1 MSENGHAP
9 SFKLQLATI
18 RKHANVH
25 AQLRSLY
32 RYSQAARG
40 VIRSADI
47 GVHTDALRGRV
58 LWAVH
63 LFLSKVEERR
73 PDSNRGQVWLD

>member
-1 MSENGHAP
+1 MSEDGHV
-9 SFKLQLATI
+9 SRFKLQLATI

-32 RYSQAARG
+32 RHSEVARG

-47 GVHTDALRGRV
+47 GVHADALGGRV
-58 LWAVH
+58 LRSVH
-63 LFLSKVEERR
+63 LFVSKVEERL
-73 PDSNRGQVWLD
+73 PYSNRRQVWLD